1 MGRVKVVHDMSSHNR
16 HCIAVLGDGGCGK
29 TAVTI
34 MFTSNHFVEYYDPTI
49 ESNYKRQIVVDDQA
63 VILEILDTA
72 GQDEFT
78 AMQSQWISFGNAF
91 VLLYDITKRASFDRT
106 KNFHHKICMVKDC
119 DTKKQPPIVLLGN
132 KVDLEEQRE
141 VATEEGEELAK
152 ELNATFF
159 ETSALSNT
167 NISEAF
173 IELTRQIRVYYGLNA
188 PASGEN
194 KEGDDKK
201 KAKKGLCI
209 LL

>member
-1 MGRVKVVHDMSSHNR
+1 MRCFSHMLQTKIDKSR
-16 HCIAVLGDGGCGK
+16 YCITVLGDGGSGK

-106 KNFHHKICMVKDC
+106 KNFHHKINMVKDC
-119 DTKKQPPIVLLGN
+119 DVRNQPPIVLLGN
-132 KVDLEEQRE
+132 KVDLEDQRE
-141 VATEEGEELAK
+141 VSTEEGEELAK
-152 ELNATFF
+152 ELKATFF
-159 ETSALSNT
+159 ETSALANT

-173 IELTRQIRVYYGLNA
+173 IELTRQIRVYYRLNVLV
-188 PASGEN
+188 PENGE
-194 KEGDDKK
+194 KAETK